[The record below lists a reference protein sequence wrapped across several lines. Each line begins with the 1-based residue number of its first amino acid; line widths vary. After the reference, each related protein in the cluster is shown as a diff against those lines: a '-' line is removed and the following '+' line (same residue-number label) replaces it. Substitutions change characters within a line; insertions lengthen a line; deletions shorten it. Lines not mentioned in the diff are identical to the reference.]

1 MAKKDLIIDDEY
13 CKAMGAYFAK
23 QGEQIDKLSADY
35 VAILQE
41 VKNKAI
47 VSGDV
52 SKALG
57 TYITYARKLNKQV
70 GNIST
75 VAKKQVD
82 NFLSKVDAADQYLF

>member
-57 TYITYARKLNKQV
+57 TYITYAKKLNKQV
-70 GNIST
+70 GSISN

-82 NFLSKVDAADQYLF
+82 NFLSKVDAADKYLF

>member
-13 CKAMGAYFAK
+13 CKIMGTYFAK

-57 TYITYARKLNKQV
+57 AYITYARKLNKQV
-70 GNIST
+70 GSIST

>member
-35 VAILQE
+35 VAILLE

-52 SKALG
+52 SKALSA
-57 TYITYARKLNKQV
+57 YITYARKLNKQV
-70 GNIST
+70 GSIST

>member
-1 MAKKDLIIDDEY
+1 MAKKNLIIDDEY
-13 CKAMGAYFAK
+13 CKAMGAYFTK

-57 TYITYARKLNKQV
+57 AYITYAGKLNKQV

-75 VAKKQVD
+75 VAKKQID
-82 NFLSKVDAADQYLF
+82 SFLSKVDAADQYLF